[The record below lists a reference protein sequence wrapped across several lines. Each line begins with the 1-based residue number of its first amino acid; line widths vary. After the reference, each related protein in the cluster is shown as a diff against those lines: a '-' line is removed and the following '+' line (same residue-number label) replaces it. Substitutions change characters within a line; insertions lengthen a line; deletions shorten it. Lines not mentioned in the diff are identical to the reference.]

1 MIKREEIR
9 ILTSLMP
16 GYYYIHEG
24 RQIGAIYEG
33 IQLFDKFLKKRLG
46 KKGKFIKLIIIP
58 VTRDKLIHYLVK
70 GYGDMALANLTWT
83 PERMKHVDFSTPFTT
98 KAREL
103 LVRGPKSPPIL
114 SLADLS
120 GKEVFVREESS
131 YYESLQTLNAQFRKE
146 GKPEIQIVPAEPRL
160 KDHDILNMLNAGL
173 SPMTVVDDRKYRLW
187 SKIYKNLKAHPDIS
201 LRKNGKIGPALRKG
215 TPQFKVLVD
224 EFMEKHKAGTLMG
237 NILIKQHMEYSR
249 EARMAL
255 QEEPSAKVK
264 ELIGLFRTYGK
275 RYGFDPLLLAA
286 FAYQES
292 GFNQKARSR
301 QGAVGIMQVLP
312 STATS
317 IGVHHIE
324 KLENNIH
331 AGTKYLSILRDTYF
345 SEAKIDPFERM
356 LFAMAG
362 YNAGPNRINR
372 LRKKAPARGLNPDKW
387 FNNVEHIVAASV
399 GREPVTYVGNI
410 YKYYVAYK
418 LGLSQLEEERAT
430 RKALGTA
437 Q

>member
-1 MIKREEIR
+1 
-9 ILTSLMP
+9 
-16 GYYYIHEG
+16 
-24 RQIGAIYEG
+24 
-33 IQLFDKFLKKRLG
+33 
-46 KKGKFIKLIIIP
+46 
-58 VTRDKLIHYLVK
+58 
-70 GYGDMALANLTWT
+70 
-83 PERMKHVDFSTPFTT
+83 
-98 KAREL
+98 
-103 LVRGPKSPPIL
+103 
-114 SLADLS
+114 
-120 GKEVFVREESS
+120 
-131 YYESLQTLNAQFRKE
+131 
-146 GKPEIQIVPAEPRL
+146 
-160 KDHDILNMLNAGL
+160 
-173 SPMTVVDDRKYRLW
+173 
-187 SKIYKNLKAHPDIS
+187 
-201 LRKNGKIGPALRKG
+201 
-215 TPQFKVLVD
+215 
-224 EFMEKHKAGTLMG
+224 
-237 NILIKQHMEYSR
+237 
-249 EARMAL
+249 MAL

>member
-1 MIKREEIR
+1 
-9 ILTSLMP
+9 
-16 GYYYIHEG
+16 
-24 RQIGAIYEG
+24 
-33 IQLFDKFLKKRLG
+33 
-46 KKGKFIKLIIIP
+46 
-58 VTRDKLIHYLVK
+58 
-70 GYGDMALANLTWT
+70 
-83 PERMKHVDFSTPFTT
+83 
-98 KAREL
+98 
-103 LVRGPKSPPIL
+103 
-114 SLADLS
+114 
-120 GKEVFVREESS
+120 
-131 YYESLQTLNAQFRKE
+131 
-146 GKPEIQIVPAEPRL
+146 
-160 KDHDILNMLNAGL
+160 
-173 SPMTVVDDRKYRLW
+173 
-187 SKIYKNLKAHPDIS
+187 
-201 LRKNGKIGPALRKG
+201 
-215 TPQFKVLVD
+215 VD
-224 EFMEKHKAGTLMG
+224 EFMEEHKAGSLLG

-255 QEEPSAKVK
+255 QEETSREAK
-264 ELIGLFRTYGK
+264 ELAGLFQTYGK
-275 RYGFDPLLLAA
+275 RYGFDWLLLVA

-345 SEAKIDPFERM
+345 SDAAIDPFERM

-387 FNNVEHIVAASV
+387 FNNVEHVVAASV
-399 GREPVTYVGNI
+399 GREPVNYVGNI

-418 LGLSQLEEERAT
+418 LGRSQLEEEKAI
-430 RKALGTA
+430 RKAFDTA